1 MPQEY
6 NPTPVPD
13 EPASATLADAVHQ
26 LTRIADSLTPDGT
39 MEVTRERAAA
49 AWEQAGM
56 RIYQDRWLDALG
68 HLGITIV

>member
-6 NPTPVPD
+6 DPTPAPD
-13 EPASATLADAVHQ
+13 EPEPATLADAVHQ

-39 MEVTRERAAA
+39 MEVTREQAAA

>member
-6 NPTPVPD
+6 NPTPTPD
-13 EPASATLADAVHQ
+13 KTAPATLADAVHQ

-39 MEVTRERAAA
+39 TEVTRERAAA

-56 RIYQDRWLDALG
+56 RIYQDRFLDALG

>member
-6 NPTPVPD
+6 NPTLVPD
-13 EPASATLADAVHQ
+13 EQEPATLADAVHQ

-39 MEVTRERAAA
+39 MEVTRERVAA

-56 RIYQDRWLDALG
+56 RIYQDRFMDALG
-68 HLGITIV
+68 HLGVTIV